1 MGWVFFYDFYSI
13 APSVKKSNLAHLSLQ
28 NNYLDGEAGPLL
40 AVMLKNRPDS
50 EKSIKGLCSLNLRG
64 NRLKVTVCQVLN

>member
-1 MGWVFFYDFYSI
+1 MGWVFYNDFYSI

-40 AVMLKNRPDS
+40 AVMLKKSPDAVH
-50 EKSIKGLCSLNLRG
+50 SIKGLSSLNLRG
-64 NRLKVTVCQVLN
+64 NRLKVCVCELLN